1 MKKIERTIALTGAA
15 QAEYIRQ
22 RWPAVVVTEQPT
34 LYTRGNVHGYT
45 ELLELIEAAND
56 TLEPDVKALREAL
69 EVFIANADLLG
80 SQEFG
85 NI

>member
-1 MKKIERTIALTGAA
+1 MNDHNPEKEFFSTER
-15 QAEYIRQ
+15 
-22 RWPAVVVTEQPT
+22 
-34 LYTRGNVHGYT
+34 VHGHT